1 MKRFILC
8 LFVLSSLV
16 ACKDD
21 DELTFE
27 QQLAVDTA
35 LIDDF
40 LNANNISAQ
49 VDPSGL
55 RYVIHEQGSGLTP
68 ELASGIVASYEGTF
82 LDGEV
87 FDSNDEFTFR
97 LSNMIEGWI
106 IGLPYIQE
114 GGNISLYIPS
124 GLAYGTRGT
133 ASGSIPP
140 NTVIAFSVQIIDI
153 WE

>member
-8 LFVLSSLV
+8 LFVLGALV
-16 ACKDD
+16 GCKDD

-27 QQLAVDTA
+27 QQLAVDTE
-35 LIDDF
+35 LIDNF
-40 LNANNISAQ
+40 LAANNITAQ
-49 VDPSGL
+49 IDASGL
-55 RYVIHEQGSGLTP
+55 RYVIHEQGEGPTP
-68 ELASGIVASYEGTF
+68 EPASGIVAAYEGTF

-87 FDSNDEFTFR
+87 FDSNSEFTFR

-114 GGNISLYIPS
+114 GGRMSLYIPS

-133 ASGSIPP
+133 QSGSIPP
-140 NTVIAFSVQIIDI
+140 NTVITFTVEIIDI

>member
-8 LFVLSSLV
+8 LFVLGSLV
-16 ACKDD
+16 GCKDD

-27 QQLAVDTA
+27 QQLAVDTE
-35 LIDDF
+35 LIDSF
-40 LNANNISAQ
+40 LAANNITAQ
-49 VDPSGL
+49 IDASGL
-55 RYVIHEQGSGLTP
+55 RYVIHEQGEGLTP
-68 ELASGIVASYEGTF
+68 EPASGIVAAYEGTF

-87 FDSNDEFTFR
+87 FDSNSEFTFR

-114 GGNISLYIPS
+114 GGRMSLYIPS

-133 ASGSIPP
+133 QSGSIPQ
-140 NTVIAFSVQIIDI
+140 NTVITFTVEIIDI

>member
-8 LFVLSSLV
+8 LFVLGTLV
-16 ACKDD
+16 GCKDD
-21 DELTFE
+21 EELSFE
-27 QQLAVDTA
+27 EQLAVDTA

-40 LNANNISAQ
+40 LTANNITAQ

-55 RYVIHEQGSGLTP
+55 RYVIHEQGSGPTP
-68 ELASGIVASYEGTF
+68 ELASGIVAAYEGTF
-82 LDGEV
+82 LDGEI
-87 FDSNDEFTFR
+87 FDSNSEFTFR
-97 LSNMIEGWI
+97 LSNMIDGWI

-114 GGNISLYIPS
+114 GGRMSLYIPS
-124 GLAYGTRGT
+124 GLAYGSRGT

-140 NTVIAFSVQIIDI
+140 NTVITFTVEIIDI

>member
-1 MKRFILC
+1 MKRFLLC
-8 LFVLSSLV
+8 LFVLGSLV
-16 ACKDD
+16 GCKDD

-35 LIDDF
+35 LIDEY
-40 LNANNISAQ
+40 LTTNNITAQ

-55 RYVIHEQGSGLTP
+55 RYVIHEQGSGPTP
-68 ELASGIVASYEGTF
+68 EPASGIVAAYEGVF

-87 FDSNDEFTFR
+87 FDTNDEFTFR
-97 LSNMIEGWI
+97 LSNMIDGWI

-114 GGNISLYIPS
+114 GGDISLYIPS

-140 NTVIAFSVQIIDI
+140 NTVIAFSVQIEDI